1 MKDEQSSLVYVL
13 ADYKQLVLQYKS
25 KFSQLANEATFWRVA
40 VIWCIVIIFC
50 LGAVMYFW
58 IKDTRSAF
66 KDSRIS
72 ISRLSERLRE
82 VTVKLDETKE
92 ELGQAKDELRFKG
105 EAISR
110 LEQGISTASKRLV
123 ENLLRAR

>member
-25 KFSQLANEATFWRVA
+25 KFTQLTNEAAFWRAAA
-40 VIWCIVIIFC
+40 VWSIIIIFC

-58 IKDTRSAF
+58 IKDARAVLR
-66 KDSRIS
+66 DNRIS
-72 ISRLSERLRE
+72 ISQLGERLRQ

-92 ELGQAKDELRFKG
+92 GLRQAKDELRFKG

-110 LEQGISTASKRLV
+110 LEQGVSTASKRLV